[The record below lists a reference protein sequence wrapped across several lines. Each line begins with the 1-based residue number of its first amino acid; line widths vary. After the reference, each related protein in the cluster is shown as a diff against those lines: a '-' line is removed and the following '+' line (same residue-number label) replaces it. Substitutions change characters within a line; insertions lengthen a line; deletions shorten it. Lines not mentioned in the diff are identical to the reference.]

1 MLSFMPRR
9 KDLSGTNMS
18 NISISYL
25 PWQPFDDELKVDSR
39 SEFVRRLHGISEHY
53 AAGFFE
59 EANASMYRRYAMA
72 LVRSAENN
80 PIMPWKQS
88 LLFPTTEIQLTEL
101 GKEDHTE
108 YALWEWY
115 NADARKMPAFVY
127 FYSDPFWFR
136 FWLYEQKLKSLDSTE
151 DRQAFETL
159 KRYYDEQIPRYG
171 GFTHGTVHYGRV
183 LREGLNDY
191 RRRIQSQLEKI
202 PTPESQELYK
212 SLLMVIDA
220 AKIIHRR
227 LLERLEST
235 PAEGEMLNRR
245 IRLIEALNR
254 VPFEPARSFYEAM
267 VGLNFLFYFE
277 GPDSPGRMDQ
287 YLWDFYQ
294 HDRSAGLITDA
305 EVLDLLNEFFRN
317 MDNVCGWNVAI
328 GGTKGPNGECAVNEL
343 TYLIMEASKG
353 RRRPN
358 LALRIPDHADDR
370 LWDSAFD
377 VIATGN
383 GLPALY
389 NDSEYVNALRT
400 YGLGLNENDLYDISY
415 GGCTETM
422 IQGCSNVGSLA
433 STFHML
439 KVLEDTIDR
448 SLAKSSTFEEF
459 LAKYF
464 EALETEAEANCNWI
478 SKSNEIRAKFY
489 PQLIRTLLV
498 DDCIDN
504 GREFRA
510 GGARYNWDIV
520 GLEGFSNVVDS
531 LIVLKHLVFEEGFI
545 TGEKFQQ
552 VLGANFKGHEE
563 LLARINRLP
572 KYGQGNAEV
581 DAFAAKIAT
590 FTFDQFKKRCGW
602 GGRKYLA
609 SCLMF
614 VTYAERGKC
623 VGATPDGR
631 LAGAPLGDSFGAYQ
645 GRDTR
650 GPTALINSVTGFP
663 HKDAPG
669 TLVVNVRLTKDM
681 VTEPATRKKIR
692 SLVETYFS
700 RGGMQIQINVV
711 DQKILEDAIKHPDKH
726 GNLIIRIGG
735 YSEYFNNLSE
745 KLKLSVLERTIHGV

>member
-1 MLSFMPRR
+1 MRPR
-9 KDLSGTNMS
+9 KDLSGINM
-18 NISISYL
+18 ISDTSPSYH
-25 PWQPFDDELKVDSR
+25 PWQPFNDELKVDSR
-39 SEFVRRLHGISEHY
+39 SDFVGRLHDISEHY

-59 EANASMYRRYAMA
+59 EADATMYRRYALA
-72 LVRSAENN
+72 LVRCAENL
-80 PIMPWKQS
+80 PIMPWNHS
-88 LLFPTTEIQLTEL
+88 LLFPATYHQITEM
-101 GKEDHTE
+101 GKYDHLE
-108 YALWEWY
+108 YGLWEWH
-115 NADARKMPAFVY
+115 NADARKMPTFGY
-127 FYSDPFWFR
+127 LYSDPLWFR
-136 FWLYEQKLKSLDSTE
+136 FWLYDGKLKVLQSPE
-151 DRQAFETL
+151 DRQTLETL
-159 KRYYDEQIPRYG
+159 KRFYDEKTPRIG
-171 GFTHGTVHYGRV
+171 GWTHGTVHYGRV
-183 LREGLNDY
+183 LHEGLNGY
-191 RRRIQSQLEKI
+191 RQRIQSQLEKN
-202 PTPESQELYK
+202 PSPESQELYK
-212 SLLMVIDA
+212 SLLTVIDA
-220 AKIIHRR
+220 AKIVQRR
-227 LLERLEST
+227 LLERLENT

-245 IRLIEALNR
+245 IKLIDVLSR

-267 VGLNFLFYFE
+267 VALNFLFYFE

-294 HDRSAGLITDA
+294 HDRAAGLITDA
-305 EVLDLLNEFFRN
+305 QVVELFGEFFRN

-328 GGTKGPNGECAVNEL
+328 GGTKGPDGQSAVNEL
-343 TYLIMEASKG
+343 THLIMEASKG

-358 LALRIPDHADDR
+358 LALRIPKQADDR

-389 NDSEYVNALRT
+389 NDSEYVNALRA
-400 YGLGLNENDLYDISY
+400 YHLGLSERDLREISY

-433 STFHML
+433 ATFHML
-439 KVLEDTIDR
+439 KALENTITDC
-448 SLAKSSTFEEF
+448 LATTSAFEEF

-464 EALETEAEANCNWI
+464 ETLERDAEAICNFI
-478 SKSNEIRAKFY
+478 SKSNETKSRFY

-498 DDCIDN
+498 DDCIDT
-504 GREFRA
+504 GRDFWS
-510 GGARYNWDIV
+510 GGPRYNWDIV
-520 GLEGFSNVVDS
+520 GFEGFSNVIDS
-531 LIVLKHLVFEEGFI
+531 LIVLKQLMFEDKYI

-552 VLGANFKGHEE
+552 VLAANFDGSQD
-563 LLARINRLP
+563 LVSRINRLP
-572 KYGQGNAEV
+572 KYGQGNAQV
-581 DAFAAKIAT
+581 DTLASKVAT
-590 FTFDQFKKRCGW
+590 FAFDQFKNRCGW
-602 GGRKYLA
+602 SGRKYLA

-614 VTYAERGKC
+614 VTYADRGKI

-669 TLVVNVRLTKDM
+669 TLVVNIRLSKDM
-681 VTEPATRKKIR
+681 LTEPATRKKIR

-711 DQKILEDAIKHPDKH
+711 DQKVLKDAIDHPEKH

-745 KLKLSVLERTIHGV
+745 DLKLSVLERTIHGG